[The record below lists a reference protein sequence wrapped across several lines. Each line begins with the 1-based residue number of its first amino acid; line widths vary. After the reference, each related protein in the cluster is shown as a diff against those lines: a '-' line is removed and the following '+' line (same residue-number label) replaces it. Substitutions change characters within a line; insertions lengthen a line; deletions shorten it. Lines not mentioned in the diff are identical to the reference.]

1 MHTDF
6 SHSVQDIGGYHALT
20 TADFGNSAD
29 SFYRRNR
36 RYLTDSF
43 SSLFINDL
51 SHIVIVEGW
60 FHGG

>member
-20 TADFGNSAD
+20 TADFSNIAD
-29 SFYRRNR
+29 SFYRQNR

-51 SHIVIVEGW
+51 
-60 FHGG
+60 